1 VRDINRIPEILEEL
15 ERVWRDN
22 LDSRLCQLLTVASK
36 PSSPHSTT
44 FYIED
49 EKMLEG
55 LKSLGE
61 KKANSDEIEPLW
73 MKHSE
78 IGNMEPE
85 SLTVNH
91 LRDLILELND
101 RNEQLIL
108 APESILGIIGA
119 PITDKGWMNTQQPRL
134 NKLKQLLA
142 TLETEE
148 ILKSVHVEYKINKVP
163 NNGYK
168 A

>member
-1 VRDINRIPEILEEL
+1 MRDINRISEILKEL

-22 LDSRLCQLLTVASK
+22 PDFRLGQLITVASK
-36 PSSPHSTT
+36 PSSAHPTT

-49 EKMLEG
+49 EKILEG

-61 KKANSDEIEPLW
+61 KKINDEEFEPLW
-73 MKHSE
+73 MKYSE
-78 IGNMEPE
+78 IGKMEPE

-91 LRDLILELND
+91 LKGLILELND
-101 RNEQLIL
+101 GNEQLIL
-108 APESILGIIGA
+108 TPESILGIIGA
-119 PITDKGWMNTQQPRL
+119 PITDKGWMNNQQSRL

-142 TLETEE
+142 RLESEE
-148 ILKSVHVEYKINKVP
+148 ILKPVQVGYKINKVP

>member
-1 VRDINRIPEILEEL
+1 MRDISRIPEILKEL

-22 LDSRLCQLLTVASK
+22 PDFRLGQLLTVASK
-36 PSSPHSTT
+36 PSSPHPTT
-44 FYIED
+44 FFIED

-61 KKANSDEIEPLW
+61 KKTNSDEIEPLW

-78 IGNMEPE
+78 IGKMVPE

-91 LRDLILELND
+91 LKDLILELYD
-101 RNEQLIL
+101 RNEQLTL
-108 APESILGIIGA
+108 TPESVLGIIGA
-119 PITDKGWMNTQQPRL
+119 PITDKGWMNTQQPRI

-142 TLETEE
+142 TLESEE
-148 ILKSVHVEYKINKVP
+148 ILKPVQVEYKINKVP